1 MKKACGGC
9 ACSALAR
16 VSAVRPDKLKEDS
29 MLSLKRLLPISALLV
44 TASAHADSDLPRI
57 GALLSPF
64 EETPSVL
71 SAAKGTFEARID
83 KGSQELPFTLNYNA
97 LSSSVLFAHIHF
109 AKERVAGGV
118 ITFLCGGGGKPACP
132 QEGSISVTVTSSDIV
147 GPEAQGLPPNSFD
160 GLVAA
165 IVSGAAYVNVHTDT
179 YPQGEIRGQLKF

>member
-1 MKKACGGC
+1 
-9 ACSALAR
+9 
-16 VSAVRPDKLKEDS
+16 
-29 MLSLKRLLPISALLV
+29 MLFLSRWLPIGALLV
-44 TASAHADSDLPRI
+44 AASAHADSQLLRV

-71 SAAKGTFEARID
+71 SAAKGTFHATLDRE
-83 KGSQELPFTLNYNA
+83 SQELPFTLNYSA

-132 QEGSISVTVTSSDIV
+132 QEGSIDGAVTPSDIV
-147 GPEAQGLPPNSFD
+147 GPEAQGLSPNSFD

-165 IVSGAAYVNVHTDT
+165 IVSGAAYVNVHTDKF
-179 YPQGEIRGQLKF
+179 PQGEIRGQLKF